1 MQALAISNKLSMNR
15 LECFTKIIQYK
26 DRGYSFDFDY
36 GNNLTF
42 YQKARVHLDFQ
53 DTKPILSEKVYRQS
67 DGIYKRGN
75 TFIDKEVNLYTD
87 QFDDETNL
95 SLAVALKHQDVLI
108 DGVQYFAIGEYE
120 VEPNDFSNLQRGHAT
135 LYEQGFNK
143 TNIKC

>member
-15 LECFTKIIQYK
+15 QECFTKLIQFK
-26 DRGYSFDFDY
+26 DTGYSFDFDY
-36 GNNLTF
+36 KSNPTF
-42 YQKARVHLDFQ
+42 SQKVRIHLDLQ
-53 DTKPILSEKVYRQS
+53 DTKPIVNEKVYRQS
-67 DGIYKRGN
+67 NGVYKRGN

-95 SLAVALKHQDVLI
+95 SLAIALKHQEFSI
-108 DGVQYFAIGEYE
+108 EGIPYFAPGEYDPE
-120 VEPNDFSNLQRGHAT
+120 SNEFSNLQRGHAK